1 MHHLPHYITAFLL
14 LFSLESLAQTDEIQ
28 KENLFTAGEGGY
40 ATYRIPGILY
50 TPQGTLLAWCEARKE
65 GGDWG
70 AIDIML
76 RRSTDGGTTWTA
88 PTVIVRGDQFEVAE
102 TVTGGASTVSGDT
115 AGATAN
121 NPVMIADQN
130 GRVHF
135 LFCIEYARCFYTYSD
150 DQGAAFAPPVDITAT
165 FEAFRPEYPWKVIA
179 TGPGHGIQLD
189 NGRLVVPLW
198 MSTGQFEN
206 GHRPSVVATIY
217 SDDHGQNWQAGQI
230 AVDHQKPTFDAQTGQ
245 PQAISDPNETAIAQL
260 SDGRVMLNSRSE
272 SPEHFRVITTSPNGA
287 TDWSTPRFD
296 TALYDPV
303 CQASL
308 IEMTYNNQDY
318 LLFAN
323 PDSEGD
329 PQRFGKVARARQN
342 LTVCLSTDDGQTWP
356 VTRVIEPGI
365 SAYSDLA
372 AGPDGTVYLLYENGG
387 INGNQYRSKYLTL
400 ATFTIAE
407 LTEQAS
413 ATSNS
418 Q

>member
-1 MHHLPHYITAFLL
+1 MLYLLRSVTAFLL
-14 LFSLESLAQTDEIQ
+14 VLSLESTAQTNKIQ

-50 TPQGTLLAWCEARKE
+50 TPQGTLLAWCEARRE

-76 RRSTDGGTTWTA
+76 RRSTDGGTTWTKSE
-88 PTVIVRGDQFEVAE
+88 VIVQGSQFEVNE

-135 LFCIEYARCFYTYSD
+135 MFCIEYARCFYTYSD
-150 DQGAAFAPPVDITAT
+150 DQGDTFAPPVDITAT
-165 FEAFRPEYPWKVIA
+165 FKALRPEYPWKVIA

-217 SDDHGQNWQAGQI
+217 SDDHGQRWQAGQI
-230 AVDHQKPTFDAQTGQ
+230 AVDHQKPTFDPQTGQ

-260 SDGRVMLNSRSE
+260 PDGRVMLNSRSE
-272 SPEHFRVITTSPNGA
+272 SPEHFRVVTTSPNGA
-287 TDWSTPRFD
+287 TNWSAPRFD

-308 IEMTYNNQDY
+308 IEITHNNQDY
-318 LLFAN
+318 LLFTN

-342 LTVCLSTDDGQTWP
+342 LTVRLSTDDGQTWP

-372 AGPDGTVYLLYENGG
+372 AGPNGTVYLLYENGG
-387 INGNQYRSKYLTL
+387 INGDQYRSKYLTL